1 LIAFQLLTHTVLDFV
16 FNRIRQQQHH
26 VDVLFLDY
34 DRVKQL
40 KGEFTTVYP
49 KELAQ
54 PNRIRVETAVSRFP
68 IHCLSRK
75 GEVTIDLQR
84 FNDAGVADFKWEV
97 TYNSKHGQPG
107 PLAYKVDT
115 LVINRILDQMG
126 RPLPELVRIGSL
138 SEVCRFLGTQD
149 TGPNITNLKS
159 AFLQN
164 ASTFI
169 NAKIRYK
176 TKNGREKWTEMGYTR
191 YSVVFTGEALPDGT
205 QADAVHLVLNPP
217 YRELLNHAETRP
229 LDYDYLKKLPP
240 GPQRFYELLS
250 FQIYGAIAGARARAK
265 MLYSDYCKYAPQ
277 VRYGDFNHVKK
288 QMYKLHVT
296 HRESG
301 YITKIDY
308 QSTIDQEGNPDWEM
322 LYTPGPKA
330 FAEYQAF
337 TNRHLPQLRASE
349 LTLPKPKQG
358 RPIQA
363 TLALTCLEP
372 NLFRELTNRGI
383 SEAKASE
390 LLDGLKPAQ
399 VVRDQLE
406 YVDSLVAKDKKGKI
420 ENPPGLYI
428 YYIRDNIVPP
438 SSFCSSRKSRLQD
451 EAQQLKNTEL
461 ARRARLEIAY
471 DEYRNAEINRFAES
485 LPADEYRQI
494 FEASHRKN
502 RSDFKLMTDQ
512 QMEDLTHGTV
522 RAELERSGRVQLL
535 SPEDFIIGNSSV

>member
-1 LIAFQLLTHTVLDFV
+1 LNIEVMTASQKD
-16 FNRIRQQQHH
+16 
-26 VDVLFLDY
+26 
-34 DRVKQL
+34 
-40 KGEFTTVYP
+40 P
-49 KELAQ
+49 AQ

-75 GEVTIDLQR
+75 GAVTIDLQR
-84 FNDAGVADFKWEV
+84 LNDAGVADFKWEV

-107 PLAYKVDT
+107 PLAYKIDT

-176 TKNGREKWTEMGYTR
+176 TKNGREKWAEMGYTR

-205 QADAVHLVLNPP
+205 QADAVHIVLNPP

-229 LDYDYLKKLPP
+229 LDYDYLKRLPP

-250 FQIYGAIAGARARAK
+250 FQIYGAIASARARAK

-277 VRYGDFNHVKK
+277 VRYGDFDHVKK

-301 YITKIDY
+301 YITKVDY
-308 QSTIDQEGNPDWEM
+308 QETTDPDGKADWEIF
-322 LYTPGPKA
+322 YTPGLKA

-337 TNRHLPQLRASE
+337 TNRQLPQLRAPE
-349 LTLPKPKQG
+349 PLEARAGQG

-363 TLALTCLEP
+363 TLGLTSCEP
-372 NLFRELTNRGI
+372 AFLTELTSRGI
-383 SEAKASE
+383 AEAKARE
-390 LLDGLKPAQ
+390 LLAHLKPGQ
-399 VVRDQLE
+399 EVMDQLE
-406 YVDSLVAKDKKGKI
+406 YVDSLIAKAKRGKI
-420 ENPPGLYI
+420 ENPPGLYV
-428 YYIRDNIVPP
+428 YYVRDNI
-438 SSFCSSRKSRLQD
+438 SSPADFCSSRTAKLHEQARQVKD
-451 EAQQLKNTEL
+451 AEL
-461 ARRARLEIAY
+461 ARRARLDIDY
-471 DEYRNAEINRFAES
+471 DEYRSAEIKRFAEE
-485 LPADEYRQI
+485 LPADEYKQI
-494 FEASHRKN
+494 FEERRRMN
-502 RSDFKLMTDQ
+502 RSLFKLMTRQ
-512 QMEDLTHGTV
+512 QIDDLTHGTV
-522 RAELERSGRVQLL
+522 RVELEKSGRVPLL
-535 SPEDFIIGNSSV
+535 SFDEFCRKASPSLLTPDPHPASDTV